1 MHTIGKNQSLQLK
14 YIITLDA
21 FIEKDLQ
28 IRNTTSILKT
38 FPTESNIGSSICAH
52 SPVKR
57 RREWPCLSG
66 PDRWGVHARSRT
78 QRLDSSRQIHTC
90 TCEVF
95 LAFKL
100 NLGGFFGF
108 PLQYPPQPVS
118 RLDSSMTAF
127 WNDSVALD
135 S

>member
-57 RREWPCLSG
+57 RREWPCLLG
-66 PDRWGVHARSRT
+66 RSREEPDT
-78 QRLDSSRQIHTC
+78 AIGQ
-90 TCEVF
+90 
-95 LAFKL
+95 LATDTHMH
-100 NLGGFFGF
+100 
-108 PLQYPPQPVS
+108 V
-118 RLDSSMTAF
+118 
-127 WNDSVALD
+127 
-135 S
+135 